1 MERLAIMTIGKT
13 HSGKTTFA
21 RELEKQL
28 DNSIVM
34 DQDLHA
40 EFLNTYYKKLQPAEG
55 PNTLKHAISK
65 LLVRYTAENTD
76 CHLIICNSNRSRK
89 GRTYLLEELFPSSFF
104 IRILIHFDIPD
115 HILENRIVSTKRNT
129 NIFRG
134 AYSNFMEVLRKQQAD
149 SLLEDVVA
157 PAEEE
162 ADFLFVINESSET
175 QTVIE
180 KILQIAKNME
190 KPK

>member
-1 MERLAIMTIGKT
+1 MKRLAIMTIGKT

-21 RELEKQL
+21 RELEKKL
-28 DNSIVM
+28 DNTIIM
-34 DQDLHA
+34 DQDHHA
-40 EFLNTYYKKLQPAEG
+40 EFIHTYYKKLQPLEG

-65 LLVRYTAENTD
+65 LIVQYTTENTN

-89 GRTYLLEELFPSSFF
+89 GRTYLLEELFPSNLFT
-104 IRILIHFDIPD
+104 RIQIHFDIPD
-115 HILENRIVSTKRNT
+115 PILEYLISSTQRNT

-149 SLLEDVVA
+149 SLQEDIIA
-157 PAEEE
+157 PAKDV
-162 ADFLFVINESSET
+162 ADFLFVIKDSSET

-180 KILQIAKNME
+180 EILKIAKNAEML
-190 KPK
+190 